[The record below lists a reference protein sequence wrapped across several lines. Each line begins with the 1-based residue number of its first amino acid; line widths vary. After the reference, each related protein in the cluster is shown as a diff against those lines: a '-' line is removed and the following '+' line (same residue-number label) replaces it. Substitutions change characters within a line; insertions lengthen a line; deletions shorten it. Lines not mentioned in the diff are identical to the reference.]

1 MKRDEWQRRYLA
13 ADRVWSGQAN
23 PWLVEAVG
31 DLPPSTALD
40 LAAGEGAD
48 AIWLAR
54 HGWRVTAVDFAA
66 AALERGEIAAED
78 AGVADRI
85 TWLCEDLATWRPAD
99 RFDLVSV
106 QYLHGPPS
114 VRAAVHAV
122 AWRATAG
129 TLVIVGHDPHNLI
142 EGHGG
147 PPDPAVLYAPRD
159 VLNTLGLSATSPEV
173 IVAERRARHA
183 DEPDLIA
190 WDCVVVVSRAS
201 RTVQT
206 GQETTIRR

>member
-23 PWLVEAVG
+23 QWLVETVSH
-31 DLPPSTALD
+31 LPPGAALD

-66 AALERGEIAAED
+66 TALERGKMAAED

-85 TWLCEDLATWRPAD
+85 TWLCEDLATWHPAD

-114 VRAAVHAV
+114 VRAAVHAL

-147 PPDPAVLYAPRD
+147 PPDPAVLYTPQE
-159 VLNTLGLSATSPEV
+159 VLVALELSATDLEV

-183 DEPDLIA
+183 DQPDLIA
-190 WDCVVVVSRAS
+190 WDSV
-201 RTVQT
+201 TVLQ
-206 GQETTIRR
+206 RRERRDQ